1 MQFYKIR
8 SSIDNK
14 MDIQYLVKENENL
27 LAVPNFVKLNAK
39 KNSLTFKYSND
50 HDVGVINQ

>member
-1 MQFYKIR
+1 
-8 SSIDNK
+8 